1 MTFAEELYAAARP
14 FPIDTHPLIASVRNG
29 TCSREEIH
37 AFALRLASSTRSFN
51 RSLFAI
57 LGVCTDLRAVRA
69 LLTNV
74 LEEEGVLSYAPGQG
88 ATFDPD
94 RRHPA
99 LARRFALA
107 AGVTENELDALNVT
121 PPRWFRDALAAG
133 NWLGPYAF
141 VAVGT
146 EANIPPTFRLLIPA
160 LRERYGFSNDDLD
173 FFIEHVT
180 VDDRHA
186 MDGART
192 IETIAATPESR
203 RQALVGARRGA
214 MSWWQMLAKHVESR
228 PSVSAA

>member
-1 MTFAEELYAAARP
+1 
-14 FPIDTHPLIASVRNG
+14 
-29 TCSREEIH
+29 TCTREEIRS
-37 AFALRLASSTRSFN
+37 FALHLALSTRSFN

-57 LGVCTDLRAVRA
+57 LGVCDDLRAIRA

-74 LEEEGVLSYAPGQG
+74 LEEEGVMSYAPGAG
-88 ATFDPD
+88 ATFDPE

-99 LARRFALA
+99 IARRFALA
-107 AGVTENELDALNVT
+107 AGVTNDELDAMNVT

-160 LRERYGFSNDDLD
+160 LREHYGFSDDDLE

-186 MDGART
+186 MDGARA
-192 IETIAATPESR
+192 IETIAVTEESR
-203 RQALVGARRGA
+203 RQALVGARHGA

-228 PSVSAA
+228 PSASAA